1 MIIKLY
7 HMSETLKLGD
17 KLKPDYL
24 NKSINC
30 EPYISAMDNG
40 LDSLKILLEKK
51 LEEQNEE
58 WDNIAKWC
66 VEGIFEYIRKTEFPH
81 IPSRTKSNY
90 YFDNLDDFAI
100 LYQAGWAQEPE
111 EEKSKLRL
119 YEIEM
124 RAERVYKFDMSVFDE
139 AYDKMHDYKD
149 PESVIICAREYFEGK
164 NTEKPV
170 WEIMSD
176 CPATAVKDISE
187 FLKNIE

>member
-1 MIIKLY
+1 MKNGIIQQNGVWKEFLNI
-7 HMSETLKLGD
+7 SEKQ
-17 KLKPDYL
+17 
-24 NKSINC
+24 NFHIFR
-30 EPYISAMDNG
+30 A
-40 LDSLKILLEKK
+40 
-51 LEEQNEE
+51 EQ
-58 WDNIAKWC
+58 
-66 VEGIFEYIRKTEFPH
+66 
-81 IPSRTKSNY
+81 KSNY

-111 EEKSKLRL
+111 EERSKLRL

-124 RAERVYKFDMSVFDE
+124 QAERIYKFDMSIFDE

-149 PESVIICAREYFEGK
+149 PESVMICAREYFEGK

-176 CPATAVKDISE
+176 CPAMAVKDISE